1 MLPFTLKITDR
12 SFSTFAKICK
22 KLTFHTPWYAHIRVQ
37 GIRNAENIANVLN
50 EWFMTFILHF
60 SLVEDLEAVNLEK
73 TSKWANGV
81 NFRTK
86 NWVFILPIFTS
97 NSGKTKLN
105 FKERAE
111 IYVRLKGKKKQTHVI
126 FFSDFSHFERF
137 ELNCINYLY

>member
-22 KLTFHTPWYAHIRVQ
+22 KLTFHTPWYAHARVQ

-50 EWFMTFILHF
+50 EWSIAFILHF

-81 NFRTK
+81 NFAQKTE
-86 NWVFILPIFTS
+86 FLFCQYSLP
-97 NSGKTKLN
+97 
-105 FKERAE
+105 
-111 IYVRLKGKKKQTHVI
+111 VVVKQ
-126 FFSDFSHFERF
+126 S
-137 ELNCINYLY
+137 